1 MVVMNSDVIIKQN
14 LLAEPLS
21 SGALKLARGI
31 YHTYITLDEGFSLEI
46 RIPIF
51 YKLLNLQPCQ
61 DSIDNIQNL
70 LEELNEPLAIRN
82 FKFKGETIQLKFV
95 QFCSYK
101 IGEETIKIELSPEYL
116 HAQSE
121 YMLDSFLLF

>member
-1 MVVMNSDVIIKQN
+1 MKQEIIKRN

-21 SGALKLARGI
+21 QNALKLARGI
-31 YHTYITLDEGFSLEI
+31 YNTYIAMEEDLYLEI
-46 RIPIF
+46 KIQNIF
-51 YKLLNLQPCQ
+51 KLLNLHPCK
-61 DSIDNIQNL
+61 DSIRDIQDL

-82 FKFKGETIQLKFV
+82 FEFEGETIQLKFV
-95 QFCSYK
+95 QFCTYK

-121 YMLDSFLLF
+121 YMLDSFLF